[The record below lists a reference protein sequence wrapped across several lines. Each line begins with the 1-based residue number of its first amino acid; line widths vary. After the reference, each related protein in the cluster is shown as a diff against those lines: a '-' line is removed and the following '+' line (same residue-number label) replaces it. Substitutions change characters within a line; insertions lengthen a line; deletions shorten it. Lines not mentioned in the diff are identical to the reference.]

1 MLHQAGIGV
10 VGPVFRAHDP
20 GADRI
25 VAVKAITLD
34 MLPEVATELRRE
46 LQRVAGTRID
56 HAAVVAIFDSGIE
69 SGRPFVVADYI
80 AGESLDIARRHRAPA
95 SFEDAVHVLGD
106 IAGAIDAAWAAGLG
120 HGALHPRDIF
130 IVPSAGPARV
140 TGFGI
145 APALERVGLNAPI
158 RRPYTAPERVAHR
171 AWDVRADVYTL
182 AALAQDLLG
191 NRRSGA
197 DEQDAPLSA
206 VAPERREEVRE
217 VLGRALSSD
226 PVDRFASAMAFVH
239 ALAAIA
245 ATTSDHVA
253 AAPVI
258 PVLGEAPVPA
268 EPGPPLPQSAE
279 RVESASEPF
288 VPVPPPQI
296 DEVSLRPAV
305 SAAPQVVALRR
316 HDVFVPAARPV
327 RPTRRPRAPY
337 PWAAIVAVAIAGLAV
352 GAAGGY
358 GLGRRATLG
367 STSAIS
373 SPAPPPA
380 DTEVAVTSVPPST
393 APVEPQLDEVRPASR
408 LTTVGPGRIVVR
420 SVPAGALV
428 TVDGRHSGE
437 TPVTVSDL
445 AFGAHTVVVARPGYV
460 PRTERVTLSMRDAV
474 RQLTVELRPG
484 MEVRDAHLGS
494 VYVDSRPRGARVSID
509 GRLVGTTPL
518 SVPELA
524 AGEHRVQV
532 ELAGYLTHASMVT
545 VRGGEQSR
553 VTVTLGR
560 QEQRR

>member
-1 MLHQAGIGV
+1 
-10 VGPVFRAHDP
+10 
-20 GADRI
+20 
-25 VAVKAITLD
+25 
-34 MLPEVATELRRE
+34 MLPEVTTELRRE

-56 HAAVVAIFDSGIE
+56 HAAAVAIFDSGIE
-69 SGRPFVVADYI
+69 NGRPFVVADYV

-95 SFEDAVHVLGD
+95 SLEDAVHILGD

-130 IVPSAGPARV
+130 IVPSTGPARV

-182 AALAQDLLG
+182 AAIAQELLG
-191 NRRSGA
+191 SRRSGA

-217 VLGRALSSD
+217 VLGRALAAD
-226 PVDRFASAMAFVH
+226 PVERFGSAMAFVH

-245 ATTSDHVA
+245 ATTVDRAV
-253 AAPVI
+253 AAPVT
-258 PVLGEAPVPA
+258 PVTREAPMPA
-268 EPGPPLPQSAE
+268 DPGHALPEAPA
-279 RVESASEPF
+279 RVEPLVADAPSP
-288 VPVPPPQI
+288 I
-296 DEVSLRPAV
+296 DEVSLRGAV
-305 SAAPQVVALRR
+305 SAAPQAVPLRR

-327 RPTRRPRAPY
+327 RATRRPRARY

-358 GLGRRATLG
+358 GLGRRAAPGGT
-367 STSAIS
+367 TSGS

-380 DTEVAVTSVPPST
+380 DTEVAVTSVPPS
-393 APVEPQLDEVRPASR
+393 APPVEPQLDEVRPASR

-445 AFGAHTVVVARPGYV
+445 AFGAHTVVIARPGYV

-484 MEVRDAHLGS
+484 MEIRDAQLGS
-494 VYVDSRPRGARVSID
+494 VYVDSRPRGARVVID

-524 AGEHRVQV
+524 VGEHRVQV
-532 ELAGYLTHASMVT
+532 ELEGHLTHASMVT
-545 VRGGEQSR
+545 VRAGEQSR

-560 QEQRR
+560 QEQRQ